1 MTNEI
6 KLVVD
11 LTQFELKISALETM
25 IKRSHE
31 IWVSVDKIVP
41 NLEENLERT
50 VRQKINEIIH
60 EHESRRKEI
69 QRLQAKT
76 RKLDKEFALKETQIN
91 ILNAEIK
98 VLQTQKK
105 EAASKWPIA
114 SNVISQDVIILQ

>member
-1 MTNEI
+1 MRFTKHTYVTLRRKCNLTNEI

-105 EAASKWPIA
+105 EAASK
-114 SNVISQDVIILQ
+114 